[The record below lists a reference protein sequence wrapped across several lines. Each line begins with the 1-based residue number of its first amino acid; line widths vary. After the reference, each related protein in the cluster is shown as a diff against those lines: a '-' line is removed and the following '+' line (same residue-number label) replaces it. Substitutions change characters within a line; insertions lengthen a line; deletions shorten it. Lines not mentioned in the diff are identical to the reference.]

1 MELGFAT
8 EWLSRPRSARQ
19 AVFAEPEPGLGRQ
32 AWCNSFKHTQP
43 SSAGLPPSPTS
54 DIKPSHV
61 FHSARSARQRGK
73 EKKKNA
79 PPFFSLGWQHPL
91 LRAVNS
97 GDFSAQLGVQKRTA
111 TGTRAYGGINPSPCL
126 PATLLAYSQPI
137 CRCEDLILYNWD
149 SKCI

>member
-1 MELGFAT
+1 MPPSGSHGHEVQGRLRSPSQSQGWEGKRGVT
-8 EWLSRPRSARQ
+8 HSNTHSRAAR
-19 AVFAEPEPGLGRQ
+19 GSLR
-32 AWCNSFKHTQP
+32 
-43 SSAGLPPSPTS
+43 LPPP
-54 DIKPSHV
+54 ILNPAMCFIQLV
-61 FHSARSARQRGK
+61 LRGRGERK
-73 EKKKNA
+73 KKKNA